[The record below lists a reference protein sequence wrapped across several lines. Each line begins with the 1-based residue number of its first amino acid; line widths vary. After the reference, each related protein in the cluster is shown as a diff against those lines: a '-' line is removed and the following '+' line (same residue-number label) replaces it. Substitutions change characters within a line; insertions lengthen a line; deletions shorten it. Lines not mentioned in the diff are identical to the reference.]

1 MNLHYSLYSPDKT
14 DTVLL
19 LHGMGS
25 AGDDWGLQLPALEPH
40 YRVLAPDTRGHGK
53 SPKPSG
59 PYSIAHMTDDVI
71 GLLDELKIET
81 AHVVG
86 LSMGGAIAQQL
97 AINQPKRV
105 RSLVLVN
112 TFARVRPAGAGGL
125 QRFFKRMWALQFGTM
140 RDLGEPVITN
150 LFPKPEHA
158 EVRRIGIERFLE
170 NNTSKQVYMSLLR
183 STVLFDSR
191 RQLNRITAPTLV
203 VAGDRDHT
211 VPMLCK
217 QELARSIPNAR
228 LIVIPD
234 SGHATPIDQ
243 HERFNEVLV
252 DFLRQ
257 N

>member
-1 MNLHYSLYSPDKT
+1 MNLHYSLYSPNQT

-25 AGDDWGLQLPALEPH
+25 AGDDWLLQLPALEPH
-40 YRVLAPDTRGHGK
+40 YRVLAPDSRGHGK
-53 SPKPSG
+53 SPKPAG
-59 PYSIAHMTDDVI
+59 PYSIALMAEDVTA
-71 GLLDELKIET
+71 LLDELHIET

-105 RSLVLVN
+105 RSLTLVN
-112 TFARVRPAGAGGL
+112 TFARVRPAGLDGF
-125 QRFFKRMWALQFGTM
+125 QRFFKRIWALQFGTM

-170 NNTSKQVYMSLLR
+170 NNTSKQVYMSVLR
-183 STVLFDSR
+183 CVVSFDAR
-191 RQLNRITAPTLV
+191 RQLSRITAPTLV
-203 VAGDRDHT
+203 VAGDRDRT
-211 VPMLCK
+211 VPMICK
-217 QELARSIPNAR
+217 QELARSIPNAH
-228 LIVIPD
+228 LVVIPD

-243 HERFNEVLV
+243 HERFNEVLL